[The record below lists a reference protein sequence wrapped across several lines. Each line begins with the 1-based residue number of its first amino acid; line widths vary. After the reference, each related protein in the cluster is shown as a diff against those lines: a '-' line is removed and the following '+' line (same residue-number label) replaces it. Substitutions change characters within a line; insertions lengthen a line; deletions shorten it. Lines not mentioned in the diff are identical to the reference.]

1 MKDYTLIFK
10 AIYIVLSIAIS
21 VFILPWLKEWLKA
34 KVGEAKYKRIAQIV
48 DQAVKAFEQIY
59 KTYPSGCGP
68 MKKAGVIEFA
78 KGVLAQ
84 YGLTIDDEFLDRMIE
99 ALVFEMNEDKD
110 IGEK

>member
-48 DQAVKAFEQIY
+48 DQAVKAFEEIY
-59 KTYPSGCGP
+59 KTQSGMGP
-68 MKKAGVIEFA
+68 VKKAGVVDFVKE
-78 KGVLAQ
+78 VLSK
-84 YGLTIDDEFLDRMIE
+84 YGITIDDEFLDKMIE
-99 ALVFEMNEDKD
+99 ALVFEMNEGK
-110 IGEK
+110 KKNVQ